1 MPMHNLLL
9 LEDDV
14 NLAADIKAQLDRE
27 GFHVEVRYDGQMA
40 EKTALRQAFDC
51 IILDIN
57 VPGKNGY
64 EVCRA
69 IRNNA
74 ITTPVIMLTAF
85 GEVEDKLDGF
95 DSGADDYLT
104 KPFYFRE
111 LLARIKALLK
121 RGGAHSEAVKSINI
135 DNLNIDLDK
144 KQVSR
149 GGQLIRLTGREFNIL
164 SMLAANPGQP
174 FSKKEL
180 INAIWG
186 TSVEVNT
193 NTIEVFINSLRN
205 KIDKN
210 QPVKLIHTRFG
221 FGYYISNEPH
231 EA

>member
-1 MPMHNLLL
+1 MQNVLL
-9 LEDDV
+9 LEDDAH
-14 NLAADIKAQLDRE
+14 LAADIKVQLNRE
-27 GFHVEVRYDGQMA
+27 GFEVEVRYDGLMA

-69 IRNNA
+69 IRNHN
-74 ITTPVIMLTAF
+74 IGTPVIMLTAF

-111 LLARIKALLK
+111 LLARIKAVIK
-121 RGGAHSEAVKSINI
+121 RGGTHAGTTKIIMV
-135 DNLNIDLDK
+135 DNLAIDLEK
-144 KQVSR
+144 KQVTR
-149 GGQLIRLTGREFNIL
+149 GGQPVKLTGREFNIL
-164 SMLAANPGQP
+164 SVLAATPDQP
-174 FSKKEL
+174 VSKKEL
-180 INAIWG
+180 IAAIWG
-186 TSVEVNT
+186 TSMEVNT

-221 FGYYISNEPH
+221 FGYYISTTQH

>member
-1 MPMHNLLL
+1 MHNLLL
-9 LEDDV
+9 LEDDA
-14 NLAADIKAQLDRE
+14 NLAADIKAQLERE
-27 GFHVEVRYDGQMA
+27 AFHVEVRFDGLMA
-40 EKTALRQAFDC
+40 EKTALRQTFDC

-69 IRNNA
+69 IRQEG

-121 RGGAHSEAVKSINI
+121 RGGQANGATGIVSIDTLEI
-135 DNLNIDLDK
+135 DISK

-149 GGQLIRLTGREFNIL
+149 AGQVIHLTGREFNIL
-164 SMLAANPGQP
+164 SMLAAAPGQP
-174 FSKKEL
+174 VSKKEL
-180 INAIWG
+180 ISAIWG

-221 FGYYISNEPH
+221 FGYYISTAPY
-231 EA
+231 EAS

>member
-1 MPMHNLLL
+1 MHQLLL
-9 LEDDV
+9 LEDDA
-14 NLAADIKAQLDRE
+14 NLAADIRAQLERE
-27 GFHVEVRYDGQMA
+27 GFQVEVRYDGLMA
-40 EKTALRQAFDC
+40 EKTALRQSFDC

-64 EVCRA
+64 EVCRS
-69 IRNNA
+69 IRNA
-74 ITTPVIMLTAF
+74 GIPTPVIMLTAF
-85 GEVEDKLDGF
+85 GEVDDKLDGF

-121 RGGAHSEAVKSINI
+121 RGGAAGATPKVITI
-135 DNLNIDLDK
+135 DTLEIDTDK

-149 GGQLIRLTGREFNIL
+149 AGQTLHLTGREFNIL
-164 SMLAANPGQP
+164 SMLAAAPGQP
-174 FSKKEL
+174 VSKKEL
-180 INAIWG
+180 ISAIWG

-221 FGYYISNEPH
+221 FGYYISTTSH
-231 EA
+231 EAS